1 MVRTRLL
8 IGSVVLAFA
17 GSACS
22 LVQDDGAS
30 QQAPTPTPAP
40 TEQQQTSDDC
50 INGDVP
56 TTAVNTGSPAGDL
69 VALSSELF
77 SCATAAVVVTDPAA
91 TTSAAEL
98 ATALRAPVLLP
109 HDGLEAELTRLDPSA
124 VYMVSA
130 APSSEATAN
139 ASAEPTADGTAEPG
153 ETDEPGAVPE
163 PAPGPTL
170 DYPGGT
176 ASPEAESA
184 VRHITATEATQRA
197 AELSSSEGTDTTFI
211 DPATEPEQIISSGV
225 PQDGEASAVWLVDA
239 SDPAALAPLQ
249 AMAAT
254 AGAAVVPVDGSDLL
268 AYPEPGEAIRSHEDA
283 ALKLIGEIPADAE
296 WELNLLASGNQ
307 LPGGGYLMFDG
318 ETPLR
323 FIAYYG
329 HPDAGSMGA
338 LGQQNGPEAT
348 YEAMRPLLDKYDTGD
363 AIVVPTFNPIATVAH
378 NGGSTDRPD
387 NVFASGSVQYV
398 NYSTMHPPSR
408 FAEYVE
414 YARQIDGYVTLDFQ
428 PGRNNF
434 LYQVRQYEELL
445 KEPNVGVAL
454 DPEWRLGPNEEHLEQ
469 IGSVPAA
476 ELNAVINY
484 LADLVRDNGLPQKLV
499 LLHQFR
505 TSMIENRD
513 ELVDREEIGLVIQ
526 MDGEGQGGL
535 SVKDNTW
542 RAITAGTGDA
552 HWHWGWKNFF
562 ERDNPGPNSPKST
575 LSKRPQPVYV
585 SYQ

>member
-1 MVRTRLL
+1 MPRTQFL
-8 IGSVVLAFA
+8 IASIVLALV

-22 LVQDDGAS
+22 FDDGDDTPK
-30 QQAPTPTPAP
+30 QAQTPAQTHP
-40 TEQQQTSDDC
+40 PDQQTSSEC
-50 INGDVP
+50 INDDIQ
-56 TTAVNTGSPAGDL
+56 TAPVNSGSAAGDL
-69 VALSSELF
+69 VALSGELF
-77 SCATAAVVVTDPAA
+77 SCAPTAVVVGDPAA

-98 ATALRAPVLLP
+98 ATALRAPILLP
-109 HDGLEAELTRLDPSA
+109 HDDLETELTRLDPST

-130 APSSEATAN
+130 DSTPAATGAATAEATT
-139 ASAEPTADGTAEPG
+139 ASETSREAEPN
-153 ETDEPGAVPE
+153 

-170 DYPGGT
+170 DYPDGGAT
-176 ASPEAESA
+176 AEAQSIVQHISPDEAG
-184 VRHITATEATQRA
+184 RLATQFDPDA
-197 AELSSSEGTDTTFI
+197 GDTTFI
-211 DPATEPEQIISSGV
+211 DPASDPAQIISNGV
-225 PQDGEASAVWLVDA
+225 PHDGDASAVWLADVSDA
-239 SDPAALAPLQ
+239 AALAPVQ

-268 AYPEPGEAIRSHEDA
+268 AHPEPGEAIRAHEDA
-283 ALKLIGEIPADAE
+283 PIRLIGEIPAEAD
-296 WELNLLASGNQ
+296 WELNLLASGHR

-329 HPDAGSMGA
+329 HPDSAGMGA

-387 NVFASGSVQYV
+387 NVFESGGPRYV
-398 NYSTMHPPSR
+398 EFSTMHPPSR
-408 FAEYVE
+408 FTEYVE
-414 YARQIDGYVTLDFQ
+414 YAEQIDGYVTLDFQ
-428 PGRNNF
+428 PGRNDF
-434 LYQVRQYEELL
+434 LYQVKHYEELL
-445 KEPNVGVAL
+445 KRPNVGIAL
-454 DPEWRLGPNEEHLEQ
+454 DPEWRLGPNEEHLQQ

-476 ELNAVINY
+476 ELNEVINY
-484 LADLVRDNGLPQKLV
+484 VADLVRDEGLPQKLI

-505 TSMIENRD
+505 TSMITERD
-513 ELVDREEIGLVIQ
+513 TLVDREEIALVIQ

-535 SVKDNTW
+535 SVKDDTW
-542 RAITAGTGDA
+542 HAITAGAEDA

-562 ERDNPGPNSPKST
+562 ERDNPGPNSPKDT
-575 LSKRPQPVYV
+575 LSKDPQPVYI